1 MTRRGA
7 PCNKKREKRSRLE
20 RKASVKKFKR
30 LMKEHGDDRF
40 TVRAYIIIFAKKGK
54 SVSEIAI
61 ILHISEATVRFW
73 IRRFNEEGYRGLLDR
88 PRSGRPK
95 KLSDDMLFT
104 ILSSKPSAFGIEMDF
119 WTVRFLHNV
128 LKVNFNVHYNRNY
141 IYELLRR
148 RGYTLK
154 KPRPRHYK
162 ANVALAPSVKRKIKK
177 IATSG
182 YVVLYED
189 ETKVQLTT
197 KVGKVI
203 TRRGQPAVMRVNVDH
218 RGIFVFG
225 AIDIR
230 SKVVIIM
237 LSDRINS
244 DATMKFL
251 YELKRVYGRG
261 RIYVVW
267 DNNGNHVA
275 KRVRYLAKK
284 KGIHFVQLPPYM
296 PELNPMEAVWK
307 QLKDH
312 LANRLFFE
320 IDELKREVI
329 NFFASRGYR
338 FEIKIESYFS

>member
-1 MTRRGA
+1 M
-7 PCNKKREKRSRLE
+7 
-20 RKASVKKFKR
+20 
-30 LMKEHGDDRF
+30 
-40 TVRAYIIIFAKKGK
+40 
-54 SVSEIAI
+54 
-61 ILHISEATVRFW
+61 
-73 IRRFNEEGYRGLLDR
+73 
-88 PRSGRPK
+88 
-95 KLSDDMLFT
+95 
-104 ILSSKPSAFGIEMDF
+104 
-119 WTVRFLHNV
+119 
-128 LKVNFNVHYNRNY
+128 
-141 IYELLRR
+141 
-148 RGYTLK
+148 
-154 KPRPRHYK
+154 
-162 ANVALAPSVKRKIKK
+162 
-177 IATSG
+177 
-182 YVVLYED
+182 
-189 ETKVQLTT
+189 
-197 KVGKVI
+197 I
-203 TRRGQPAVMRVNVDH
+203 TRRDQLAIMRVNVDH

-225 AIDIR
+225 AIDIH
-230 SKVVIIM
+230 SKEVIIM

-244 DATMKFL
+244 DAIMKFL